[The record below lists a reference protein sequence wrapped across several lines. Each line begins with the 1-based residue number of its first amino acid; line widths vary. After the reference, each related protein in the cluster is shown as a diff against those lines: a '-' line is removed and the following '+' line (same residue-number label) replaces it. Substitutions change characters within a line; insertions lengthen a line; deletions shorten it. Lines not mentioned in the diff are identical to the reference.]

1 MIESGFVIL
10 IGLVGG
16 IAVGSGYVAFLAVL
30 GIIPPFSPIN
40 EKWKAYSIF

>member
-10 IGLVGG
+10 IALAGG

-30 GIIPPFSPIN
+30 GIIPRL
-40 EKWKAYSIF
+40 AQLT